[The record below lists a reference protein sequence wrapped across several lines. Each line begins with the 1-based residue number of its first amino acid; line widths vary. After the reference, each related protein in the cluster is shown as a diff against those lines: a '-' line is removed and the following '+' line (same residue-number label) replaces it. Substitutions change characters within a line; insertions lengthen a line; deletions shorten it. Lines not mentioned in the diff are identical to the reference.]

1 MEHKAHTHATHRLF
15 VLVNAN
21 FESLLGHG
29 FDDLGRPESFRRVRH
44 PYLNALHHTKPHVK
58 LFERK
63 RKAEKKEEKE
73 RAMKMKMKEID
84 TGVSRLWSV
93 CMSSTTAPD

>member
-1 MEHKAHTHATHRLF
+1 MEHKAHAHATHRLF
-15 VLVNAN
+15 VLVDAN

-29 FDDLGRPESFRRVRH
+29 FDDLGRPESFSRVRH
-44 PYLNALHHTKPHVK
+44 PHLNALHHTKPRQIVK
-58 LFERK
+58 RK
-63 RKAEKKEEKE
+63 RKTEKIEETE
-73 RAMKMKMKEID
+73 RDTKMKEID